1 MFKSVVTGGAG
12 FIGSHLAETLLSQGQ
27 EVLVIDNFYTGLR
40 ENISML
46 EKKFSSKISFS
57 NSDVGS
63 SETLEKI
70 VEFSPDF
77 IFHLA
82 AQGNVR
88 KSVTDPI
95 FDAQVNILGTIN
107 LLQAARKINLK
118 GFIFSSTGGA
128 VYGEQETFPADETHP
143 TLPECPYGLSK
154 KSVEL
159 YLQYYARQYGF
170 KCVALRYANV
180 YGPRQNPKGET
191 GVLAV
196 FVERLLQNK
205 GLVVNGDGEQTRD
218 FVYVSDVVSANLE
231 IAQAIFKNTLN
242 TENNF
247 NIFNVGTGIE
257 TTVNQIVDSLKNAWE
272 KINPEQPWPEKVG
285 ITNGP
290 AVAGEQRRSV
300 INSFKLKGEL
310 NWNWNVWLNVG
321 VVKTLE
327 SFLRK

>member
-27 EVLVIDNFYTGLR
+27 EVLVIDNFYTGLK
-40 ENISML
+40 ENIDEL
-46 EKKFSSKISFS
+46 EKKFSSNLSFL
-57 NSDVGS
+57 NADVGS
-63 SETLEKI
+63 VEAFEK
-70 VEFSPDF
+70 VEKFKPDF

-88 KSVTDPI
+88 KSVNDPI

-107 LLQAARKINLK
+107 LLQAARKVNLK

-128 VYGEQETFPADETHP
+128 VYGEQESFPADETHP

-205 GLVVNGDGEQTRD
+205 ALVVNGDGEQTRD

-231 IAQAIFKNTLN
+231 VAQAIFKNTLN

-272 KINPEQPWPEKVG
+272 KINPEQPWPEKVS
-285 ITNGP
+285 IANGP

>member
-12 FIGSHLAETLLSQGQ
+12 FIGSHLAEMLLSQGQ
-27 EVLVIDNFYTGLR
+27 EVLIIDNFYTGLR
-40 ENISML
+40 ENITAL
-46 EKKFSSKISFS
+46 EKKFSSKMSFS

-63 SETLEKI
+63 LETFEKI
-70 VEFSPDF
+70 EEFQPDF

-88 KSVTDPI
+88 KSVNDPV

-107 LLQAARKINLK
+107 LLQAARKVNLK

-128 VYGEQETFPADETHP
+128 VYGEQENFPADETHP
-143 TLPECPYGLSK
+143 TMPECPYGLSK
-154 KSVEL
+154 RSVEL

-205 GLVVNGDGEQTRD
+205 GLIINGDGEQTRD

-231 IAQAIFKNTLN
+231 VAQAIFKDTINT
-242 TENNF
+242 TNNF
-247 NIFNVGTGIE
+247 NVFNVGTGIE
-257 TTVNQIVDSLKNAWE
+257 TTVNQIVDSLKDAWN
-272 KINPEQPWPEKVG
+272 KLNPEKPWPQEVD
-285 ITNGP
+285 ISYGP

-300 INSFKLKGEL
+300 ITSFKLISEL
-310 NWNWNVWLNVG
+310 NWNWKVWLDIG

-327 SFLRK
+327 SFLAK

>member
-27 EVLVIDNFYTGLR
+27 EVLIIDNFYTGLR
-40 ENISML
+40 ENITEL
-46 EKKFSSKISFS
+46 EKKFSSKMSFL

-63 SETLEKI
+63 PLALERI
-70 VEFSPDF
+70 TEFQPDF

-88 KSVTDPI
+88 KSVHDPI

-107 LLQAARKINLK
+107 LLQAARKVKLK

-128 VYGEQETFPADETHP
+128 VYGEQESFPADETHR

-159 YLQYYARQYGF
+159 YLQYYAREYGF

-205 GLVVNGDGEQTRD
+205 GLIINGDGEQTRD
-218 FVYVSDVVSANLE
+218 FIYVTDVVSANLE
-231 IAQAIFKNTLN
+231 VARAIFKNTLN
-242 TENNF
+242 TQNNF
-247 NIFNVGTGIE
+247 NIFNVGTAIE
-257 TTVNQIVDSLKNAWE
+257 TSVNQIVDSLKEAWS
-272 KINPEQPWPEKVG
+272 KLNPDKPWPKEV
-285 ITNGP
+285 TVSNGP
-290 AVAGEQRRSV
+290 AVAGEQKRSV
-300 INSFKLKGEL
+300 ISSFKLKGEL
-310 NWNWNVWLNVG
+310 NWNWDVWLNVG

-327 SFLRK
+327 SFLSK